1 MQAASTTHNQLESEM
16 TGNDRTA
23 SATLTYIAPSR
34 EPLYN
39 YYLMEPPPGRQ
50 ASNEVPDPRAVS
62 VRNLREEHCRLDVH
76 GFELVSFRPSVKDIY
91 DSAQRA
97 ETFDPEVSALVKR
110 CTGAI
115 EARVFSPFLRGDEA
129 QRRNPGSISAP
140 SSFVHVDFT
149 HESGPMC
156 FDQIL
161 GDDADRLR
169 GRRYAIINVWRPI
182 AGPLQDRP
190 LTVCDART
198 VGTRNLVRS
207 KAYSRMDEQ
216 GLNSSDGKVYEA
228 ETYAVL
234 HDPAHRWYYA
244 PEMMPDEA
252 LLLKNY
258 DSALTGV
265 SRFTPHTSFVDPF
278 APARLVPRASIEV
291 RVLTVW

>member
-1 MQAASTTHNQLESEM
+1 M
-16 TGNDRTA
+16 
-23 SATLTYIAPSR
+23 
-34 EPLYN
+34 
-39 YYLMEPPPGRQ
+39 
-50 ASNEVPDPRAVS
+50 
-62 VRNLREEHCRLDVH
+62 
-76 GFELVSFRPSVKDIY
+76 
-91 DSAQRA
+91 
-97 ETFDPEVSALVKR
+97 SALVKR

-140 SSFVHVDFT
+140 SSAVHVDYT
-149 HESGPMC
+149 HESGPA
-156 FDQIL
+156 FLERIL
-161 GDDADRLR
+161 GPDADRFR

-182 AGPLQDRP
+182 VGPLQDRP

-198 VGTRNLVRS
+198 VTTKDLVRS

-216 GLNSSDGKVYEA
+216 GLNSSAGKVYEA
-228 ETYAVL
+228 ETYAVT
-234 HDPAHRWYYA
+234 HNPAHRWYYA

-278 APARLVPRASIEV
+278 APARPIPRAAL
-291 RVLTVW
+291 RFGC